1 MSCKLLAEAF
11 SAATVVSLYT
21 GNDSVR
27 VWSGGMGFGLFM
39 VSIVMMRTGRFSRTT
54 LLCERTA
61 KGIPPKLRLTV
72 QLSLLDADTRR
83 LCMSVR
89 GPLIVALRPNE
100 EHITGTDQCKMMA
113 QEFS

>member
-54 LLCERTA
+54 LLCE
-61 KGIPPKLRLTV
+61 
-72 QLSLLDADTRR
+72 
-83 LCMSVR
+83 
-89 GPLIVALRPNE
+89 
-100 EHITGTDQCKMMA
+100 
-113 QEFS
+113 